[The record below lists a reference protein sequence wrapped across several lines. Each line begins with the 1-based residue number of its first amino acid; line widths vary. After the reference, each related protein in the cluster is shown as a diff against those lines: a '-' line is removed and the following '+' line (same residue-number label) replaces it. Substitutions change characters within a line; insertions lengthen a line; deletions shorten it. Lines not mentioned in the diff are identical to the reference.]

1 MNLETSK
8 FTTKDFCVRVKKLKM
23 TDVVELNLVIDQLNA
38 LNSLNFS
45 GDCKEY
51 GELLC
56 DLANLIPPGN
66 DHMLSKFCC
75 LLYFSLHKQK
85 VILQE
90 ASQEYLLEFI
100 IPSVHSCAD
109 WVCSDVLMALSALL
123 ESSSEYNKKFK
134 DILIGKNG
142 VLTKFLETDYD
153 DKNNQYNAFQCL
165 YCLLKCSGEN
175 PLDEKML
182 DFCFK
187 NCFLILK
194 DKLKSNMGDI
204 LVLKIFITS
213 LKCLQCVFTS
223 KNIRVDN
230 FGELLGTLKNLLFYG
245 LPGQTFTQ
253 DINLYPTLRYPET
266 SQLQESQSESDSPYP
281 KLRKQKKNKR
291 RLKKTPQKKQTHE
304 APSVEDD
311 RSAAAD
317 ASEAIANLS
326 LSSSKFFPET
336 KVRSSSSDSELSD
349 AENHNSKIKSL
360 QASLRQNAYLVLQNV
375 VKVTDKKVIFGYWS
389 YFLPE
394 HPVIL
399 GLVSSPNIFT
409 TILKDPAS
417 QVRLSALSLLAEI
430 LRGSK
435 QFLIHADGRNARHM
449 SFTSLSSILA
459 TMIGE
464 IHRYL
469 LLALLSENSNLL
481 LIQILKCYAILS
493 ENVPYCK
500 LNMDILMK
508 FLKHVKT
515 YLSHKDIQV
524 RVACIAVFCSILNS
538 DQIPVDIDEWML
550 SSDFDNAVNVANG
563 NNSVDPNSSSCAAR
577 QSPWII
583 QLCQNN
589 ILNEEPLPIKIQSLQ
604 LLCSVVGK
612 YFQKSSCFFDAVENI
627 VLFCLNNP
635 DTSIQLHGAK
645 LLDIFGRSINIVT
658 NAELKESLQPL
669 VSALWQSVLMG
680 SFIKCLTNDEAK
692 TLQSVCCD
700 CLSTLSSNDFE
711 MLQPKQQITYI
722 TVLLGL
728 ASDSNPNVRGAAI
741 RCLGLFCLFPSLN
754 QDATFLD
761 DVSVILIKSVED
773 PNVNV
778 RFKASWSLG
787 NLSDALFVSKDLLSK
802 EISYKFFY
810 SMGIACVRFSLDC
823 DRVKANAV
831 RALGNLLSYIPE
843 QFIGIKT
850 MQEFIKESCE
860 SLKSALSS
868 SFMKVCWNSCYAVS
882 NMLKNTYLIEHCD
895 LNLNEVLTCLL
906 KVLKSPNF
914 KVRISA
920 VQALTALP
928 SRAFYGN
935 LYPVIWQD
943 LVSALYSTS
952 SDVNFK
958 EIKHQEN
965 LHDQLCFSLCQLASL
980 IKPEDLVE
988 IKDCILCSQEV
999 LLVSMWKHGSR
1010 LSKEKSLF
1018 VYSTIEKINCLKN
1031 AEISKDDP
1039 TLTILLDILN
1049 QAHFAFCSQDS

>member
-1 MNLETSK
+1 MNLDTPK
-8 FTTKDFCVRVKKLKM
+8 LTIKDFCAKVQTLKV
-23 TDVVELNLVIDQLNA
+23 TDVIELNLVIDQLNA
-38 LNSLNFS
+38 LNYLNFS

-56 DLANLIPPGN
+56 NLANLVAPGN

-85 VILQE
+85 VTLLKP
-90 ASQEYLLEFI
+90 SQEYLLNFTI
-100 IPSVHSCAD
+100 SAVQSCAD
-109 WVCSDVLMALSALL
+109 WVCGDALMALSALL
-123 ESSSEYNKKFK
+123 ESNSDYSKKFK
-134 DILIGKNG
+134 EILIGENG

-153 DKNNQYNAFQCL
+153 DKNIQYNAFQCL
-165 YCLLKCSGEN
+165 YSLMKCPGESS
-175 PLDEKML
+175 LDVDLL

-194 DKLKSNMGDI
+194 DQLRSNMGDI

-213 LKCLQCVFTS
+213 LKCLQYVFTS
-223 KNIRVDN
+223 KNMKVGN

-253 DINLYPTLRYPET
+253 DTNLYPTLRYPET

-291 RLKKTPQKKQTHE
+291 RPKKTPQKKQTND
-304 APSVEDD
+304 APSMEEDGS
-311 RSAAAD
+311 SAVD
-317 ASEAIANLS
+317 ASEGIANLS
-326 LSSSKFFPET
+326 LSSSKFLSET

-349 AENHNSKIKSL
+349 ADNHSSKIKSL
-360 QASLRQNAYLVLQNV
+360 QASLRQNAYFVLQNI
-375 VKVTDKKVIFGYWS
+375 VKVSDRKLIFSYWS

-399 GLVSSPNIFT
+399 GLVTSPNIFT

-417 QVRLSALSLLAEI
+417 QVRLGALTLLAEM

-435 QFLIHADGRNARHM
+435 QFLMHADGRNARHM

-459 TMIGE
+459 TMISE

-469 LLALLSENSNLL
+469 LLTLLSENSSLL
-481 LIQILKCYAILS
+481 LIQILKCYAVLS

-500 LNMDILMK
+500 LNSDILLK

-515 YLSHKDIQV
+515 YLNHKDIQV
-524 RVACIAVFCSILNS
+524 RVACIAVFCSVLNS
-538 DQIPVDIDEWML
+538 DQIPVDIDELML
-550 SSDFDNAVNVANG
+550 SSNFDNVANG
-563 NNSVDPNSSSCAAR
+563 NNSIDHNSSPSCAVH

-583 QLCQNN
+583 QLCKNN

-604 LLCSVVGK
+604 LLSSVIGK
-612 YFQKSSCFFDAVENI
+612 YFQKSFCFFEAIENI
-627 VLFCLNNP
+627 ILFCLNNP

-658 NAELKESLQPL
+658 NAEMKKSLQPL

-680 SFIKCLTNDEAK
+680 SFIKCLTNDDVK

-700 CLSTLSSNDFE
+700 CLSTLSSNDFKT
-711 MLQPKQQITYI
+711 LQPKQQIMYI

-787 NLSDALFVSKDLLSK
+787 NLSDALFVNKDLLNK
-802 EISYKFFY
+802 EISCKFFY
-810 SMGIACVRFSLDC
+810 SMGMACVQFSRDC

-831 RALGNLLSYIPE
+831 RALGNLLNYIPE
-843 QFIGIKT
+843 QFIGVKM
-850 MQEFIKESCE
+850 MQEFIKDSCE
-860 SLKSALSS
+860 ALKSALSS
-868 SFMKVCWNSCYAVS
+868 SFMKVCWNACYALGS
-882 NMLKNTYLIEHCD
+882 MFKNTYLIEHCE
-895 LNLNEVLTCLL
+895 LNL
-906 KVLKSPNF
+906 
-914 KVRISA
+914 
-920 VQALTALP
+920 
-928 SRAFYGN
+928 
-935 LYPVIWQD
+935 
-943 LVSALYSTS
+943 VS
-952 SDVNFK
+952 
-958 EIKHQEN
+958 
-965 LHDQLCFSLCQLASL
+965 
-980 IKPEDLVE
+980 
-988 IKDCILCSQEV
+988 
-999 LLVSMWKHGSR
+999 
-1010 LSKEKSLF
+1010 
-1018 VYSTIEKINCLKN
+1018 
-1031 AEISKDDP
+1031 
-1039 TLTILLDILN
+1039 
-1049 QAHFAFCSQDS
+1049 